1 MSFEEVLKVELIKT
15 FIGTYGANAWNTKTD
30 AEKSETLHDLLM
42 SFLKVAATRSQLG
55 Q

>member
-1 MSFEEVLKVELIKT
+1 MSFEEVLRVELIKT
-15 FIGTYGANAWNTKTD
+15 FIGAYGEDAWNAKTD

-42 SFLKVAATRSQLG
+42 SFMKVAATRSQLG